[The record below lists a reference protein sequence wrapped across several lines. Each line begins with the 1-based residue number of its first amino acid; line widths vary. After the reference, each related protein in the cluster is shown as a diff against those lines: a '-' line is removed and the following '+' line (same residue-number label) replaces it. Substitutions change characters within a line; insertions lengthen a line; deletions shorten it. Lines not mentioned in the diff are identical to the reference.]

1 MVGNHLPTDSNLP
14 LASLVHGLR
23 SVSLPADTPLSPDR
37 TARRMPDPNADAL
50 EMRVLPLL
58 RGQAGDLAERWT
70 AQARRTQLLTETSDQ
85 GTGQVSEALGLVDA
99 LVASF
104 ANGDDGSD
112 DTIGRGMRF
121 GAAAFARG
129 VSVHHVLK
137 ALDLLMAMTLFA
149 MESALGQVE
158 VSTGTTAADGV
169 RLARRLQRRGALLS
183 LAATRG
189 YMLAYT
195 DALRDRF
202 RHLRHDLRNPLGTI
216 KSVLALMD
224 DDSVPLEARV
234 NPSFRAMATRNARS
248 LEELI
253 AERLGDVA
261 ALLPS
266 VAGQEVSI
274 RTIACTGRR
283 ELRAEAERR
292 GVTISVEEDGP
303 HGRLDAPGLELLLR
317 EVLQATLQECE
328 PGEQLHIDFDRTAAQ
343 ATLMISR
350 ESGRLPLREE
360 VFDRL
365 RVLAKQ
371 IGAAVS
377 AGERTLVSIP
387 FRAPEAEVPAELV
400 RSVPGSAGELGD
412 GESRHDVRGAREGHH
427 GQAGAH

>member
-1 MVGNHLPTDSNLP
+1 M
-14 LASLVHGLR
+14 LAY
-23 SVSLPADTPLSPDR
+23 
-37 TARRMPDPNADAL
+37 
-50 EMRVLPLL
+50 
-58 RGQAGDLAERWT
+58 
-70 AQARRTQLLTETSDQ
+70 
-85 GTGQVSEALGLVDA
+85 SEAL
-99 LVASF
+99 
-104 ANGDDGSD
+104 
-112 DTIGRGMRF
+112 R
-121 GAAAFARG
+121 
-129 VSVHHVLK
+129 
-137 ALDLLMAMTLFA
+137 
-149 MESALGQVE
+149 E
-158 VSTGTTAADGV
+158 
-169 RLARRLQRRGALLS
+169 
-183 LAATRG
+183 
-189 YMLAYT
+189 
-195 DALRDRF
+195 RF

-253 AERLGDVA
+253 AARLGDVA

-274 RTIACTGRR
+274 RTVACTVRR

-292 GVTISVEEDGP
+292 GVTISVEEEGP
-303 HGRLDAPGLELLLR
+303 HGRLDASGLELLLR
-317 EVLQATLQECE
+317 EVLQATIQECE

-350 ESGRLPLREE
+350 ESGRLPLRDD

-371 IGAAVS
+371 IGAVVS

>member
-1 MVGNHLPTDSNLP
+1 VVQPHAEHPDLP

-23 SVSLPADTPLSPDR
+23 SVTLPADTPLSPDR
-37 TARRMPDPNADAL
+37 APRSTRDPHAEGL
-50 EMRVLPLL
+50 ETLVLPLL
-58 RGQAGDLAERWT
+58 RRQARDLAERWT
-70 AQARRTQLLTETSDQ
+70 AQARRAQLLDETGSQDS
-85 GTGQVSEALGLVDA
+85 GLVSEAHGLVDA

-104 ANGDDGSD
+104 ANRDDGSD
-112 DTIGRGMRF
+112 DTIGRGIRF
-121 GAAAFARG
+121 GAAAFSRG

-149 MESALGQVE
+149 MESAFGQIE
-158 VSTGTTAADGV
+158 GSTGTTAADGV

-189 YMLAYT
+189 YMQAYAE
-195 DALRDRF
+195 ALRDRF

-224 DDSVPLEARV
+224 DESVPLEARV

-261 ALLPS
+261 VLLPS

-274 RTIACTGRR
+274 RAIACAVRR
-283 ELRAEAERR
+283 ELRAEAEHR

-303 HGRLDAPGLELLLR
+303 HGRLDAPGLEFLLR
-317 EVLQATLQECE
+317 EVLQATLQECAS
-328 PGEQLHIDFDRTAAQ
+328 GEQLHIDFDRSVGQ
-343 ATLMISR
+343 ATLIISR
-350 ESGRLPLREE
+350 ESGRSPLRED

-365 RVLAKQ
+365 RALARP
-371 IGAAVS
+371 IGATVS

-387 FRAPEAEVPAELV
+387 LRVPETEPSTERV
-400 RSVPGSAGELGD
+400 RSVPGSSGELGD
-412 GESRHDVRGAREGHH
+412 GEARHDVRGAREGHH

>member
-1 MVGNHLPTDSNLP
+1 
-14 LASLVHGLR
+14 VHGVR
-23 SVSLPADTPLSPDR
+23 SVTLPADAPLSPNR
-37 TARRMPDPNADAL
+37 AARHVPDPHADAL
-50 EMRVLPLL
+50 EMLVLPLL
-58 RGQAGDLAERWT
+58 RRQAGDLAERWT
-70 AQARRTQLLTETSDQ
+70 AQARRTQLLDDTEGQNPDQ
-85 GTGQVSEALGLVDA
+85 MSEAQSLVGA
-99 LVASF
+99 LIASF
-104 ANGDDGSD
+104 ANGEDGSD

-129 VSVHHVLK
+129 GSVHHVLK

-149 MESALGQVE
+149 LESALGQIE
-158 VSTGTTAADGV
+158 GGTSTTAADGV
-169 RLARRLQRRGALLS
+169 RLARQLQRRGALLS
-183 LAATRG
+183 LAAARG
-189 YMLAYT
+189 YMQAYSE
-195 DALRDRF
+195 ALRDRF

-253 AERLGDVA
+253 ADRLGDVA

-274 RTIACTGRR
+274 RAIVCAVRR
-283 ELRAEAERR
+283 ELRAESERR
-292 GVTISVEEDGP
+292 DVTISVEEDGP

-343 ATLMISR
+343 ATVIISR
-350 ESGRLPLREE
+350 ESGRSPLGED

-365 RVLAKQ
+365 RALAGQ
-371 IGAAVS
+371 IGATVS

-387 FRAPEAEVPAELV
+387 LRAAETAPTAERV
-400 RSVPGSAGELGD
+400 RSMPGGSSELGD
-412 GESRHDVRGAREGHH
+412 GEARHDVRSSREGHH

>member
-1 MVGNHLPTDSNLP
+1 
-14 LASLVHGLR
+14 
-23 SVSLPADTPLSPDR
+23 
-37 TARRMPDPNADAL
+37 MPDPHAGAL
-50 EMRVLPLL
+50 ELLILPLL
-58 RGQAGDLAERWT
+58 RSQAGDLAERWT
-70 AQARRTQLLTETSDQ
+70 VQARRAQLLDEMGGQ
-85 GTGQVSEALGLVDA
+85 GAELVSEAHGLVDA
-99 LVASF
+99 LIASF
-104 ANGDDGSD
+104 ADGDDGSD
-112 DTIGRGMRF
+112 DTVGRGMRF

-149 MESALGQVE
+149 MESAFGLIEDGAA
-158 VSTGTTAADGV
+158 TTAADGV
-169 RLARRLQRRGALLS
+169 RLARQLQRRGALLS

-189 YMLAYT
+189 YMQAYT

-266 VAGQEVSI
+266 VAGQEVSL
-274 RTIACTGRR
+274 RTIACTVRR

-292 GVTISVEEDGP
+292 GVTIAVEEDGP

-317 EVLQATLQECE
+317 EVLQSTLQECE
-328 PGEQLHIDFDRTAAQ
+328 PGEQVHIDFDRTVGQ
-343 ATLMISR
+343 ATLIISR
-350 ESGRLPLREE
+350 ESGRSPLREE
-360 VFDRL
+360 VLDRL
-365 RVLAKQ
+365 RALAKQ
-371 IGAAVS
+371 IGATVS

-387 FRAPEAEVPAELV
+387 FRAPEPEPTAERV
-400 RSVPGSAGELGD
+400 RSVPGSSGELGD
-412 GESRHDVRGAREGHH
+412 GEARHDVRGAREGHH
-427 GQAGAH
+427 GQASAH